1 MKDKMICKCCGK
13 VFYQIPSKT
22 KQGVVCCSYKCAGI
36 MRSGP
41 NNYNYKRGYQINQW
55 GYKMIYH
62 EGKKVYEHRLVM
74 EKFLGRKLLKGEEVH
89 HINGD
94 KLDNRIENLEVLSIS
109 EHKKHHRDTKTGR
122 FISRVVEIEEGGKEE

>member
-1 MKDKMICKCCGK
+1 
-13 VFYQIPSKT
+13 
-22 KQGVVCCSYKCAGI
+22 
-36 MRSGP
+36 
-41 NNYNYKRGYQINQW
+41 
-55 GYKMIYH
+55 MIYH